1 MPVVKSVRSAQTIVR
16 SAISAKKPCTVS
28 RNTQPMASKPAGTQV
43 ATAITPS
50 RDSHDVRHCEKAR
63 HARSGRPRCAVEASS
78 PPAMRTNARAKPTK
92 PSQRPVGT
100 SPSKPN
106 TASHTSNPNPAPEA
120 VVNTMTE

>member
-1 MPVVKSVRSAQTIVR
+1 MPVVKSVRRAQTTVS

-28 RNTQPMASKPAGTQV
+28 KNTQPIASKPAGTQV

-63 HARSGRPRCAVEASS
+63 HARSGRPRCAIEASR
-78 PPAMRTNARAKPTK
+78 PLVTRAKARANPTT
-92 PSQRPVGT
+92 PSQRSVGT
-100 SPSKPN
+100 RPSRPN
-106 TASHTSNPNPAPEA
+106 SASHTSSPNPAPEA